1 MTPLRRQI
9 RSAARAYRA
18 VRYPG
23 DLAAEVLPAAPS
35 ASSGATGPR
44 TFYGLF
50 PLITAAAAL
59 ILIAIVLRPTGP
71 SQKPSITRTNGDN
84 ARNVAT
90 FVHLNPTTVPV
101 PTVHVPSLPRR
112 VPDPLPQEIDV
123 DGYRMRYDD
132 LAGQVAPIAPRLRH
146 LTVPKIS
153 DLPDKG
159 FDWLQKVWTADEAA

>member
-1 MTPLRRQI
+1 MTPLRRQLH
-9 RSAARAYRA
+9 SAARAYRA

-35 ASSGATGPR
+35 ASSGATARR
-44 TFYGLF
+44 TSYGLF

-59 ILIAIVLRPTGP
+59 VLIAIVLRPTGP
-71 SQKPSITRTNGDN
+71 SQNPSVTSTDGDN
-84 ARNVAT
+84 TRNAT
-90 FVHLNPTTVPV
+90 TLVSLRPTTVPV
-101 PTVHVPSLPRR
+101 PTVHVPSFPRR
-112 VPDPLPQEIDV
+112 VPDPLPQDIDV

-132 LAGQVAPIAPRLRH
+132 LAGQVAPIAPRLRQ

-159 FDWLQKVWTADEAA
+159 FDWLQKVWTADESA

>member
-1 MTPLRRQI
+1 MTALRRQI

-23 DLAAEVLPAAPS
+23 DLAAEVQPNAPS
-35 ASSGATGPR
+35 ASSGATARR
-44 TFYGLF
+44 TSYGLF

-59 ILIAIVLRPTGP
+59 VLIAIVLRPTGP
-71 SQKPSITRTNGDN
+71 SQTPSITGTGGDN
-84 ARNVAT
+84 TGNVAT
-90 FVHLNPTTVPV
+90 LVSLSPTTVPV
-101 PTVHVPSLPRR
+101 PTLHVPSLPRR
-112 VPDPLPQEIDV
+112 LPDPLPQEIDV

-159 FDWLQKVWTADEAA
+159 FDWLQKVWTADESA